1 MIVDI
6 AIISIINNQAF
17 IFVIVQIVSTP
28 KIIISVIL
36 ITAKINV

>member
-6 AIISIINNQAF
+6 AIISIINIQAF

-36 ITAKINV
+36 ITAKKNV